1 MLKTFE
7 NANIAYNL
15 KKKNLLLYN
24 VLQGNNRERM
34 QEWFN
39 KMNEI
44 PLDGWSVALKK
55 PTDNNPLTLAQ
66 TLLFLKENGVKK
78 NVHLLAISGK
88 TLTPLLFYFK
98 EYIKNL
104 TFDSS
109 SYINKKLPTSYF
121 LRDNKN
127 LLLFGQSL
135 NHKLTKIPCDC
146 GVCKNIEINDLKLD
160 DGPTIVSLIALHNL
174 RVMLDEYNILDSLVS
189 DKDIFKQ
196 YIKSKKMEETYIAL
210 EFIDYGLENGLKK
223 AEHKF
228 EQYLNKRIITKE
240 QSTLFKF

>member
-1 MLKTFE
+1 
-7 NANIAYNL
+7 
-15 KKKNLLLYN
+15 
-24 VLQGNNRERM
+24 
-34 QEWFN
+34 
-39 KMNEI
+39 
-44 PLDGWSVALKK
+44 
-55 PTDNNPLTLAQ
+55 
-66 TLLFLKENGVKK
+66 
-78 NVHLLAISGK
+78 
-88 TLTPLLFYFK
+88 
-98 EYIKNL
+98 
-104 TFDSS
+104 
-109 SYINKKLPTSYF
+109 
-121 LRDNKN
+121 
-127 LLLFGQSL
+127 
-135 NHKLTKIPCDC
+135 
-146 GVCKNIEINDLKLD
+146 VCKNIEINDLKLD